1 MLSNTKEL
9 ELIMDPIQLT
19 TKETLQVNILNNT
32 KDNLQV
38 LEHMLDNIQLT
49 TKEHISQLM

>member
-19 TKETLQVNILNNT
+19 TKETLQVNTLNNM
-32 KDNLQV
+32 KE
-38 LEHMLDNIQLT
+38 LEHTLANMIVQVNYFLDT
-49 TKEHISQLM
+49 S

>member
-1 MLSNTKEL
+1 MKEP

-32 KDNLQV
+32 KEQEHTQDNMIV
-38 LEHMLDNIQLT
+38 LVNNFLDT
-49 TKEHISQLM
+49 S

>member
-19 TKETLQVNILNNT
+19 TKETLLVNILNNM
-32 KDNLQV
+32 KE
-38 LEHMLDNIQLT
+38 LEHTQDNMIVLVNSFLDT
-49 TKEHISQLM
+49 S